1 MGTEINKDGSPRI
14 LDYILWDGNTPI
26 NSIDFI
32 TAPNP
37 PLIET
42 DEGNY
47 NNKGVKVKTDLMGTN
62 DGKLCVRRN
71 FIEKFEDRELH
82 IEFQWINTD
91 DTIYCTKKKVV
102 KLSNA
107 QWESRFRK
115 QRERIFDDL
124 KGRAV
129 KYNQE
134 KYVDIL
140 YAYFKDEKQDFV
152 ETGSTMFKDA
162 IIETLSIDLSELG
175 VEDQKVVGTV
185 QSILN
190 NSLDGVNKVFE
201 TLTSLTS

>member
-1 MGTEINKDGSPRI
+1 MATEINREGTPRI

-47 NNKGVKVKTDLMGTN
+47 NSKGVKIKTDLLGYN
-62 DGKLCVRRN
+62 DNKLCVRRI
-71 FIEKFEDRELH
+71 FVEKFEQRELH

-91 DTIYCTKKKVV
+91 NSVHSIKNKVV

-129 KYNQE
+129 KYKQDQ
-134 KYVDIL
+134 YVDIL

-152 ETGSTMFKDA
+152 ETGSSMFKDA
-162 IIETLSIDLSELG
+162 VAYTLGIDLSGLEAS
-175 VEDQKVVGTV
+175 DQQIVGTV

-190 NSLDGVNKVFE
+190 NSLDGKNKVFE
-201 TLTSLTS
+201 ILIFLTS